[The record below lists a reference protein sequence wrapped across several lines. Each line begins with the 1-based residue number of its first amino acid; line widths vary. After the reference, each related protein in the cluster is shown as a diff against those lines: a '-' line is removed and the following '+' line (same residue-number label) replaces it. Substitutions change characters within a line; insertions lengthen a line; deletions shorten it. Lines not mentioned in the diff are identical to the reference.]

1 MTACNADNFGKFFRP
16 ENQFV
21 AKISKFCIID
31 MKIYPN
37 FVREKWR
44 QAMRIKKIWFEGSR
58 IYAQF
63 DDGRTLWQSLL
74 YYRNL
79 LNAEN
84 RDDYVIE
91 DDGVHWYSL
100 NEDISNESFEYDNPE
115 PEGISRILL
124 SHPELNLSAVARRLG
139 IQQSL
144 LAAYSSGMKRPSE
157 SRELMIV
164 NEIRKIGNEL
174 LAIGTDNDSYGK
186 PCSGYLAESREE
198 NYHSHTRTI
207 VDGYDPDRN
216 YGILR
221 DGNMRDDYK
230 NQSCVQTDDG
240 LDEHKNRRSV
250 KSLIKDGL
258 IRNNMSQKALA
269 EKMSVSPSRINAYVT
284 GRAMPT
290 LKMAAKLCK
299 ILEIAPGS
307 MLQCQD

>member
-1 MTACNADNFGKFFRP
+1 
-16 ENQFV
+16 
-21 AKISKFCIID
+21 
-31 MKIYPN
+31 
-37 FVREKWR
+37 
-44 QAMRIKKIWFEGSR
+44 MRIKKIWFEGSR

-79 LNAEN
+79 LNAED

-174 LAIGTDNDSYGK
+174 LAIGTDNDFYGK
-186 PCSGYLAESREE
+186 PCSGYLAESRKE
-198 NYHSHTRTI
+198 NYHSHIRTI
-207 VDGYDPDRN
+207 VDGYYCSWPWARVDGYYSDRN

-221 DGNMRDDYK
+221 DGNVRDDYK
-230 NQSCVQTDDG
+230 NQSSVQSDDG
-240 LDEHKNRRSV
+240 LDEHKNRSSV
-250 KSLIKDGL
+250 KSLIKGGL
-258 IRNNMSQKALA
+258 IRKNMSQKALA

-299 ILEIAPGS
+299 ILEIAPEA
-307 MLQCQD
+307 MLQCGD

>member
-1 MTACNADNFGKFFRP
+1 
-16 ENQFV
+16 
-21 AKISKFCIID
+21 
-31 MKIYPN
+31 
-37 FVREKWR
+37 
-44 QAMRIKKIWFEGSR
+44 MRIKKIWFEGSR

-198 NYHSHTRTI
+198 NYHSHIRAI

-221 DGNMRDDYK
+221 DGNVRDDYK
-230 NQSCVQTDDG
+230 NQSSVQTDDV

-299 ILEIAPGS
+299 ILEIAPEA

>member
-1 MTACNADNFGKFFRP
+1 
-16 ENQFV
+16 
-21 AKISKFCIID
+21 
-31 MKIYPN
+31 
-37 FVREKWR
+37 
-44 QAMRIKKIWFEGSR
+44 MRIKKIWFEGSR

-186 PCSGYLAESREE
+186 PCSGYLAESHEE

-221 DGNMRDDYK
+221 DGNVRDDYK
-230 NQSCVQTDDG
+230 NLSSVQTDDV

-250 KSLIKDGL
+250 KSLIKGGL
-258 IRNNMSQKALA
+258 IRNNMSQ
-269 EKMSVSPSRINAYVT
+269 I
-284 GRAMPT
+284 
-290 LKMAAKLCK
+290 
-299 ILEIAPGS
+299 
-307 MLQCQD
+307 

>member
-1 MTACNADNFGKFFRP
+1 MTACNAENFGKYFRP
-16 ENQFV
+16 ENLFV

-31 MKIYPN
+31 MEIYPN
-37 FVREKWR
+37 FVRKKGR
-44 QAMRIKKIWFEGSR
+44 QAMRIKKIWFEESR

-84 RDDYVIE
+84 RDDYIIE

-124 SHPELNLSAVARRLG
+124 SHPELNMSAVARRLG

-186 PCSGYLAESREE
+186 PYSGYLAESREE
-198 NYHSHTRTI
+198 NYHSHIRTI

-221 DGNMRDDYK
+221 DGNVRDDYK
-230 NQSCVQTDDG
+230 NQSSVQTDDG
-240 LDEHKNRRSV
+240 LVEHKNLRSV

-299 ILEIAPGS
+299 ILEIAPEA
-307 MLQCQD
+307 MLQSQD

>member
-1 MTACNADNFGKFFRP
+1 
-16 ENQFV
+16 
-21 AKISKFCIID
+21 
-31 MKIYPN
+31 
-37 FVREKWR
+37 
-44 QAMRIKKIWFEGSR
+44 MRIKKIWFDGSR

-164 NEIRKIGNEL
+164 NEIRKIGNKL

-186 PCSGYLAESREE
+186 PCSGYMAESREE

-221 DGNMRDDYK
+221 DGNVRDDYK
-230 NQSCVQTDDG
+230 NQSSVQTDDV

>member
-1 MTACNADNFGKFFRP
+1 
-16 ENQFV
+16 
-21 AKISKFCIID
+21 
-31 MKIYPN
+31 
-37 FVREKWR
+37 
-44 QAMRIKKIWFEGSR
+44 MRIKKIWFEGSR

-207 VDGYDPDRN
+207 VDGYDSDRN

-221 DGNMRDDYK
+221 DGNVRDDYK
-230 NQSCVQTDDG
+230 NQSI
-240 LDEHKNRRSV
+240 V

-258 IRNNMSQKALA
+258 IRNNISQKALA

-299 ILEIAPGS
+299 ILEIAPES

>member
-1 MTACNADNFGKFFRP
+1 
-16 ENQFV
+16 
-21 AKISKFCIID
+21 
-31 MKIYPN
+31 
-37 FVREKWR
+37 
-44 QAMRIKKIWFEGSR
+44 
-58 IYAQF
+58 
-63 DDGRTLWQSLL
+63 
-74 YYRNL
+74 
-79 LNAEN
+79 
-84 RDDYVIE
+84 
-91 DDGVHWYSL
+91 
-100 NEDISNESFEYDNPE
+100 
-115 PEGISRILL
+115 
-124 SHPELNLSAVARRLG
+124 
-139 IQQSL
+139 
-144 LAAYSSGMKRPSE
+144 
-157 SRELMIV
+157 MIV

-221 DGNMRDDYK
+221 DGNVRNDYK
-230 NQSCVQTDDG
+230 NQSSVQTDDG

-258 IRNNMSQKALA
+258 IRKNMSQKALA

-299 ILEIAPGS
+299 ILEIAPEA

>member
-1 MTACNADNFGKFFRP
+1 
-16 ENQFV
+16 
-21 AKISKFCIID
+21 
-31 MKIYPN
+31 
-37 FVREKWR
+37 
-44 QAMRIKKIWFEGSR
+44 MRIKKIWFEGSR

-186 PCSGYLAESREE
+186 PCSGYLAESHEE

-207 VDGYDPDRN
+207 VDGYDSDRN

-221 DGNMRDDYK
+221 DGNVRDDYK

-258 IRNNMSQKALA
+258 IRKNMSQKALA

-299 ILEIAPGS
+299 ILEIAPEA
-307 MLQCQD
+307 MLQCRD

>member
-1 MTACNADNFGKFFRP
+1 
-16 ENQFV
+16 
-21 AKISKFCIID
+21 
-31 MKIYPN
+31 
-37 FVREKWR
+37 
-44 QAMRIKKIWFEGSR
+44 MRIKKIWFEGSI

-79 LNAEN
+79 LNTEN

-186 PCSGYLAESREE
+186 PCSGCLAESREE
-198 NYHSHTRTI
+198 NYHSHIRAI
-207 VDGYDPDRN
+207 VDGYDSDRNYGILCAVRECLRTAGDYDSDRN

-221 DGNMRDDYK
+221 DGNVRDDYK
-230 NQSCVQTDDG
+230 NQSSVQTDDG

-299 ILEIAPGS
+299 ILEIAPEA
-307 MLQCQD
+307 MLQCRD

>member
-1 MTACNADNFGKFFRP
+1 
-16 ENQFV
+16 
-21 AKISKFCIID
+21 
-31 MKIYPN
+31 
-37 FVREKWR
+37 
-44 QAMRIKKIWFEGSR
+44 MRIKKIWFEGSR

-74 YYRNL
+74 HYRNL

-91 DDGVHWYSL
+91 DDGIHWYSL

-198 NYHSHTRTI
+198 NYHGHIRTI
-207 VDGYDPDRN
+207 VDGYDCSWPWARVGGYDSDRN

-221 DGNMRDDYK
+221 DGNVRDDYK
-230 NQSCVQTDDG
+230 NQSSVQTDDG
-240 LDEHKNRRSV
+240 MDEHKNCRSV

-258 IRNNMSQKALA
+258 IRKNMSQKALA

-299 ILEIAPGS
+299 ILEIAPEA
-307 MLQCQD
+307 MLQCRD

>member
-1 MTACNADNFGKFFRP
+1 M
-16 ENQFV
+16 
-21 AKISKFCIID
+21 
-31 MKIYPN
+31 
-37 FVREKWR
+37 
-44 QAMRIKKIWFEGSR
+44 
-58 IYAQF
+58 
-63 DDGRTLWQSLL
+63 
-74 YYRNL
+74 
-79 LNAEN
+79 
-84 RDDYVIE
+84 
-91 DDGVHWYSL
+91 
-100 NEDISNESFEYDNPE
+100 
-115 PEGISRILL
+115 
-124 SHPELNLSAVARRLG
+124 SAVARRLG

-164 NEIRKIGNEL
+164 NEIHKIGNEL

-198 NYHSHTRTI
+198 NYHSHSRTI
-207 VDGYDPDRN
+207 VDGYDSDRN

-221 DGNMRDDYK
+221 DGNVRDDYK
-230 NQSCVQTDDG
+230 NQSSVQTDDG

-299 ILEIAPGS
+299 ILEIAPES
-307 MLQCQD
+307 MLRCQD